1 MSTTLKR
8 RTPTTQ
14 ATGPSKDDT
23 AKQAQAANDDGVV
36 VHPIQTG
43 IPPWHSFVFLAF
55 LVSITIPFLP
65 SWEELDEMSA
75 LGVWTHRTFPHLVS
89 LEALAAIRLGI
100 AAVALG
106 LTFYLAC
113 IHEGWDV
120 YPNYKPRSL
129 LRREF
134 IRLQGIGTMAPFTSW
149 CWLIYGLGFLTRG
162 ILVLAVLAH
171 QQSAH
176 RADNTVL
183 EAYILENKYLLRLTL
198 VLWEL
203 TGPLAMLVSA
213 VVKYVIWPQ
222 VAAGGKPHNLAG
234 FRNQLQHNCNAI
246 GSLLE
251 VTFLGGMKISFSH
264 LSMPTL
270 LGVVYILFTWIMAT
284 KHFGNK
290 TIGPQY
296 IYWFMDTTLGETT
309 TKALAALAFALALFF
324 GIFSV
329 AVQHFLHGGAHG
341 DSSPATNLLFLV
353 VGTRLVCKFKN

>member
-1 MSTTLKR
+1 MAPSS
-8 RTPTTQ
+8 
-14 ATGPSKDDT
+14 SKDDT
-23 AKQAQAANDDGVV
+23 AKQTTNDDGV

-43 IPPWHSFVFLAF
+43 IPPWHSFVFIAF
-55 LVSITIPFLP
+55 LVLCTIPFLP

-75 LGVWTHRTFPHLVS
+75 LTVWTHRTFPNLVS

-106 LTFYLAC
+106 LTFFLAC

-120 YPNYKPRSL
+120 FPNYKPHSL

-134 IRLQGIGTMAPFTSW
+134 IRLEGIGTMAPFTSW
-149 CWLIYGLGFLTRG
+149 CWLIYGVGFLTRG
-162 ILVLAVLAH
+162 ILVVAVLAH
-171 QQSAH
+171 QH
-176 RADNTVL
+176 DWADKAAL
-183 EAYILENKYLLRLTL
+183 EVYILENKYLLRSTL
-198 VLWEL
+198 ILWEL

-222 VAAGGKPHNLAG
+222 VVAGGKPHNLAG
-234 FRNQLQHNCNAI
+234 YRNQLQHNCNAI

-251 VTFLGGMKISFSH
+251 VTFLGGMKIAFSH

-270 LGVVYILFTWIMAT
+270 LGVVYILFTWTMAT
-284 KHFGNK
+284 MYFGNEK
-290 TIGPQY
+290 IGPQY
-296 IYWFMDTTLGETT
+296 IYWFMDTTLRETT
-309 TKALAALAFALALFF
+309 TKALAALAFALTLFF

-341 DSSPATNLLFLV
+341 DSSLATNLVFLV
-353 VGTRLVCKFKN
+353 VGTRLVCKFKD